1 MNNIHKNYWNTH
13 QRSVKE
19 KPHGVARVIS
29 KRGFCSRSQAE
40 NLVREGRVSLRGKI
54 VRDPDAP
61 AYENDKILVD
71 GKAVT
76 ANAFVYFMMNKPRGY
91 VTTANDEKGRAT
103 VIDLFR
109 ERFCKMFP
117 GKPVPHISPV
127 GRLDAASEGL
137 LLFTNDTQWANNIL
151 EPRGGSALQQNPS
164 ALSHP
169 KQSFSTNGRES
180 IQFQSKDPRLDER
193 RKTKDEREAC
203 HPRPFDKLR
212 VNSVEGSKRCHSGAE
227 GDRIHKISTSTT
239 HTKVYRVQVAG
250 HPTAEDFRKMEEGF
264 NVPPRV
270 FGEKEEF
277 MHAVRAVLHRE
288 SDKTSWLEITLDEG
302 KNREIRRMLAH
313 LGYEVLRLVR
323 IKFCNYE
330 LGDLKQGEIKEI
342 HPNSEQTTV

>member
-1 MNNIHKNYWNTH
+1 MNKFRNNKWNSNSQAT
-13 QRSVKE
+13 KE

-61 AYENDKILVD
+61 AYENDEIKVD
-71 GKAVT
+71 SKAVT

-91 VTTANDEKGRAT
+91 VTTASDEKGRAT
-103 VIDLFR
+103 VMDLFR

-117 GKPVPHISPV
+117 GKPVPHISPI

-137 LLFTNDTQWANNIL
+137 LLFTNDTKWADVIL
-151 EPRGGSALQQNPS
+151 SPGTESGIN
-164 ALSHP
+164 
-169 KQSFSTNGRES
+169 ST
-180 IQFQSKDPRLDER
+180 KDPVKE
-193 RKTKDEREAC
+193 
-203 HPRPFDKLR
+203 P
-212 VNSVEGSKRCHSGAE
+212 
-227 GDRIHKISTSTT
+227 T
-239 HTKVYRVQVAG
+239 HTKIYRVQVAG
-250 HPTAEDFRKMEEGF
+250 HPTAEDLRKMEEGF

-277 MHAVRAVLHRE
+277 MHAVRTVFHRE

-330 LGDLKQGEIKEI
+330 LGDLKQGEIKQISVSPSSQASREER
-342 HPNSEQTTV
+342 PQSPCDANE

>member
-1 MNNIHKNYWNTH
+1 M
-13 QRSVKE
+13 QGE

-54 VRDPDAP
+54 VRDPDTP

-103 VIDLFR
+103 VMDLFR
-109 ERFCKMFP
+109 ERFCKMIP

-137 LLFTNDTQWANNIL
+137 LLFTNDTKWADVVL
-151 EPRGGSALQQNPS
+151 
-164 ALSHP
+164 
-169 KQSFSTNGRES
+169 
-180 IQFQSKDPRLDER
+180 
-193 RKTKDEREAC
+193 
-203 HPRPFDKLR
+203 
-212 VNSVEGSKRCHSGAE
+212 SGAN
-227 GDRIHKISTSTT
+227 
-239 HTKVYRVQVAG
+239 HTKIYRVQVAG
-250 HPTAEDFRKMEEGF
+250 HPTTEDLHKMEEGF

-277 MHAVRAVLHRE
+277 MHAVRAVFHRE

-342 HPNSEQTTV
+342 RPNSEQTTV